1 VATGGP
7 KEPAENERARRASS
21 DAPVASFHQAERDI
35 DMGDDEEPS
44 GFMEFA
50 EGLNQAVTGVYHE
63 AAGKVETYYGAVMGD
78 DAAVAEGIVENA
90 EGTAQYERG
99 TNLMVG
105 GINEMLG
112 FVDHGDPN
120 AGAGGGM
127 PSTGGGGA
135 GGADGGYVEPDTDQ
149 SGVSEEGY

>member
-1 VATGGP
+1 
-7 KEPAENERARRASS
+7 
-21 DAPVASFHQAERDI
+21 
-35 DMGDDEEPS
+35 MGDDEEPS

-90 EGTAQYERG
+90 EGTAQAERG

-105 GINEMLG
+105 GINEMFG
-112 FVDHGDPN
+112 YVDHGDPN
-120 AGAGGGM
+120 AGAGGGT

-135 GGADGGYVEPDTDQ
+135 GGADGGYVDAGSDQ